1 MGKFINETGSRFGR
15 LVVLHRA
22 KNRKTS
28 AYWQCQCD
36 CGGKTETSGNHL
48 RSGHS
53 TSCGCIAFE
62 KMKAAT
68 TTHGFTKM
76 PIYKVWKEMRA
87 RCNRQSH
94 ARFHSYGGRGIFVCD
109 TWNMS
114 FEEFLKD
121 VGGDYK
127 SNLQLDRI
135 DNNGNYEPGNT
146 RWVDAKTNV
155 RNSRT
160 IKIDAEDAGA
170 IKSMLIFGAK
180 QKEIARNF
188 GVSAGIVASINCK
201 KTWTDISPLVAL

>member
-1 MGKFINETGSRFGR
+1 MGKFIDETGRRFGR

-28 AYWQCQCD
+28 AYWKCQCD
-36 CGGKTETSGNHL
+36 CGGNTETSGNHL

-68 TTHGFTKM
+68 TTHGLTKM

-94 ARFHSYGGRGIFVCD
+94 ARFHNYGGRGIFVCD

-114 FEEFLKD
+114 FEAFVKD
-121 VGGDYK
+121 VGSDYK
-127 SNLQLDRI
+127 PDLQLDRI
-135 DNNGNYEPGNT
+135 NNNGNYEPGNT

-155 RNSRT
+155 RNSRI
-160 IKIDAEDAGA
+160 IKIDAQDAGA
-170 IKSMLIFGAK
+170 IKSMLVFGST
-180 QKEIARNF
+180 QSEIARDF
-188 GVSAGIVASINCK
+188 GISKGIVSDIGRNR
-201 KTWTDISPLVAL
+201 TWTDISPLVAL

>member
-1 MGKFINETGSRFGR
+1 MGKFIDETGNRFGR
-15 LVVLHRA
+15 LVVLYRV
-22 KNRKTS
+22 KNRRTS

-36 CGGKTETSGNHL
+36 CGRNTETSGSHL
-48 RSGHS
+48 RTGHS

-62 KMKAAT
+62 KMKVAT
-68 TTHGFTKM
+68 TTHGLTKM

-94 ARFHSYGGRGIFVCD
+94 ARFNSYGGRGIVVCAK
-109 TWNMS
+109 WNMS
-114 FEEFLKD
+114 FEAFLKD

-135 DNNGNYEPGNT
+135 NNNGNYEPGNT

-160 IKIDAEDAGA
+160 IKIDAQDAGA
-170 IKSMLIFGAK
+170 IKSMLVFGST
-180 QKEIARNF
+180 QSEIARDF
-188 GVSAGIVASINCK
+188 GISKDIVSAIKRNR
-201 KTWTDISPLVAL
+201 TWTDINPLVAL